1 MFRFDRAKDQLPA
14 MLPRLNSVLLTVM
27 GTLGVFLALCLLH
40 APLLPLPY
48 FWDEAGYYIP
58 AALDLYRHGLLVP
71 RSTLPNGHTPFLSVY
86 LAVTWRLFGFSP
98 VVTRT
103 GLVLFAALAVVA
115 LAALGR
121 CGVRGEGKREIILW
135 SALSLALSPLF
146 FAQGSLAQ
154 PEILVALFTT
164 LAVVALLRQH
174 MVAFAFAGCLAVL
187 SKETAAILLPV
198 AWVFAWQRRRERRL
212 TAWIALA
219 LPCLLLLAWMLY
231 YHHVTGFWTGNAEY
245 LEFNLYSTLSPVRI
259 VLTLLRRT
267 WELFGAGFNWVFVLA
282 AGLGLWTS
290 RERRKREGKR
300 EKGDGKRQAGE
311 SSGINGGTS
320 AVAVTVP
327 SPLPPSHRRTSQ
339 TPNLEN
345 PRLTGDFTF
354 LAVGL
359 CTLYLL
365 TLSLVGGAILP
376 RYLLPVFPISYLVL
390 VTLIWR
396 LPKALARAACTLA
409 AVCLVGSWFIN
420 PPYPFPFENN
430 LAYADFIRLHQKA
443 ARFLENGSG
452 APLVLTAWPAS
463 GELTTPT
470 LGYVSQA
477 LHVTTVRGFTFEDFA
492 NTSPESFD
500 LLYLYSRR
508 WEPENNWL
516 ARSALLRR
524 IERTYFGYAPQI
536 SEQMLV
542 DRYHLRLLV
551 NFERDGQWVR
561 IYTRHWSSD

>member
-1 MFRFDRAKDQLPA
+1 
-14 MLPRLNSVLLTVM
+14 MLPRLNSLVLM
-27 GTLGVFLALCLLH
+27 IIAVFLALCALH

-71 RSTLPNGHTPFLSVY
+71 RSTLPNGHTPLLSVY
-86 LAVTWRLFGFSP
+86 LAIAWRLFGFSSI
-98 VVTRT
+98 VTRA
-103 GLVLFAALAVVA
+103 GLVLLAALAVVA

-146 FAQGSLAQ
+146 FAQSSLAH

-164 LAVVALLRQH
+164 LAVVALLRQR
-174 MVAFAFAGCLAVL
+174 MFAFALAACLAVL

-219 LPCLLLLAWMLY
+219 LPCLLLLGWTLY
-231 YHHVTGFWTGNAEY
+231 YHRVTGFWTGNAEY

-259 VLTLLRRT
+259 FLTLLRRI
-267 WELFGAGFNWVFVLA
+267 WELFGAGCNWVLVLA
-282 AGLGLWTS
+282 AALGLWTS
-290 RERRKREGKR
+290 RERRKGEGKR
-300 EKGDGKRQAGE
+300 EKGEGKRQTTG
-311 SSGINGGTS
+311 STGING
-320 AVAVTVP
+320 A
-327 SPLPPSHRRTSQ
+327 SQ
-339 TPNLEN
+339 TPNPET
-345 PRLTGDFTF
+345 PQLTGDFAF

-376 RYLLPVFPISYLVL
+376 RYLLPVFPIFYVVV
-390 VTLIWR
+390 VTFIWR
-396 LPKALARAACTLA
+396 LPKALARTACTLA
-409 AVCLVGSWFIN
+409 VGCLVGSWFIN
-420 PPYPFPFENN
+420 PAYPFPFENN
-430 LAYADFIRLHQKA
+430 LAYADFIRLHQQA
-443 ARFLENGSG
+443 AHFLESG
-452 APLVLTAWPAS
+452 PGDPLVLTAWPAS

-470 LGYVSQA
+470 LGYVSKA

-492 NTSPESFD
+492 STSPESFD

-524 IERTYFGYAPQI
+524 IQRTYFGYAPQI

-542 DRYHLRLLV
+542 DRYHLRLIV
-551 NFERDGQWVR
+551 NLERGGQWVR
-561 IYTRHWSSD
+561 IYSRH